1 MRYSLRSGGISVQ
14 QLAVAHGC
22 SVDVTDVACN
32 VGRVG
37 PLRMAR

>member
-1 MRYSLRSGGISVQ
+1 MRYLLRSVGISVQ
-14 QLAVAHGC
+14 QLQQRRNGI
-22 SVDVTDVACN
+22 ACN